1 MDDVF
6 FLDVPLRFW
15 SKSSSRIQHGC
26 IHPWVGL
33 VGSVVTWG
41 FSGLKYEIMNR
52 EDLTPLPPN
61 LNSLQNLPKHIERTA
76 AALKIKLLMYFEL
89 WVIFTFDFDNFV
101 SQLPVAENRQT
112 DFTDLMLSLT
122 LP

>member
-52 EDLTPLPPN
+52 EDLTPPPI
-61 LNSLQNLPKHIERTA
+61 LILYKTYQRTLKEQLQL
-76 AALKIKLLMYFEL
+76 
-89 WVIFTFDFDNFV
+89 
-101 SQLPVAENRQT
+101 
-112 DFTDLMLSLT
+112 
-122 LP
+122 